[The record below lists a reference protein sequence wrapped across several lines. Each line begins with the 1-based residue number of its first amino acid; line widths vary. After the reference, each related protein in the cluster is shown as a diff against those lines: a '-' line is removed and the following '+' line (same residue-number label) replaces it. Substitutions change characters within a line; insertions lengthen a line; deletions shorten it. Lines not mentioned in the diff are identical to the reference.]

1 MIRTISSTSSLDEIS
16 ASYDVPVVD
25 PTSVPKILYGHKASI
40 ESLVDVEWLQESRVL
55 VLYTGGT
62 IGMVRNERGR
72 LAPIPRELET
82 NIRRF
87 PHMHD
92 EYYAN
97 KRFNGSTNSP
107 LVLPDCKE
115 KHRVAYWVYEYE
127 PLLDSSNMT
136 MDDWIRIAKDI
147 RGVYEMFD
155 GFVVLHGTDTLAYTA
170 SALSFMLENLGKPV
184 VITGSQIPLFETR
197 SDGRDNFI
205 GSVIM
210 AGNYTVP
217 EVTVFFNNKLYRG
230 NRTTKVSTGRLQ
242 AFDSPNMS
250 PLAVAGI
257 SIQVDYRSV
266 FRPTHLE
273 KFTVFDR
280 LNRHVGLL
288 RIFPSISAETVRSF
302 LQPPMA
308 GAVIQTYGAGNMP
321 SNRTD
326 IMEVLKEAT
335 QRGVILVNITQC
347 MHGAVDN
354 IYETGEALVDAGVM
368 AGLDMTPEAAL
379 TKLSYV
385 LAKKKW
391 DYETK
396 KKMMTRNLRGEM
408 TVVAQDDENYNHEL
422 DVVSS
427 IARAL
432 QLSSGDDVE
441 HVKELLIPTLFLSAV
456 VNSDLGRLEEIYQH
470 ESATLGQGATPGART
485 GKEVKQESCGTDAGL
500 RREMRQKSCCATT
513 GEGME
518 INFKDASSWT
528 PLHMACS
535 EGHLDVVTW
544 LLQHGASV
552 HIRDK
557 LGHSPLNV
565 AIENDHHKIILL
577 LMKTGAHLTEPP
589 LRLGEALVAAA
600 AGDSA
605 TRLLSYRMAG
615 VDLSLPDPC
624 GRTALHAACTVGS
637 EACVHVLLEAD
648 VTTDVRDR
656 TDLTPAMCAQINNN
670 QHLVDLIT
678 AHEERNVEVNRSMQR

>member
-1 MIRTISSTSSLDEIS
+1 MNRRKSSTSSLDEIS
-16 ASYDVPVVD
+16 ASYDVPVID
-25 PTSVPKILYGHKASI
+25 PTSVPKILYGHKESI
-40 ESLVDVEWLQESRVL
+40 DSLVDAEWSQESRVL

-62 IGMVRNERGR
+62 IGMVRNDRGK

-82 NIRRF
+82 NIRRY

-92 EYYAN
+92 DLYAS
-97 KRFNGSTNSP
+97 KHFNGLCNPP

-115 KHRVAYWVYEYE
+115 KRRVVYWVYEYD

-184 VITGSQIPLFETR
+184 VITGSQIPIFETR

-210 AGNYTVP
+210 AGSYTIP
-217 EVTVFFNNKLYRG
+217 EVSVFFNNKLYRG

-250 PLAVAGI
+250 PLAIAGI

-266 FRPTHLE
+266 FRPTCLE

-280 LNRHVGLL
+280 LNRHVGIL
-288 RIFPSISAETVRSF
+288 RIFPSISAETVCSF

-321 SNRTD
+321 SNRSD
-326 IMEVLKEAT
+326 IVKVLKEAT

-347 MHGAVDN
+347 MHGSVDT
-354 IYETGEALVDAGVM
+354 IYETGEALVEAGVM

-379 TKLSYV
+379 TKLSYI
-385 LAKKKW
+385 LAKRDW
-391 DYETK
+391 NFETK
-396 KKMMTRNLRGEM
+396 KKMMTKNLRGEM
-408 TVVAQDDENYNHEL
+408 TAVNQEDEGESREL
-422 DVVSS
+422 DIVSS

-432 QLSSGDDVE
+432 QLSSSDDVE
-441 HVKELLIPTLFLSAV
+441 HVKELLIPTMFFSAIA
-456 VNSDLGRLEEIYQH
+456 NADISRLEEIYQNTAI
-470 ESATLGQGATPGART
+470 SGI
-485 GKEVKQESCGTDAGL
+485 
-500 RREMRQKSCCATT
+500 
-513 GEGME
+513 E
-518 INFKDASSWT
+518 INLQDASGWT
-528 PLHMACS
+528 ALHMACN
-535 EGHLDVVTW
+535 EGILEIVVW

-557 LGHSPLNV
+557 LGRSPLSV
-565 AIENDHHKIILL
+565 AIENDHHKIIELL
-577 LMKTGAHLTEPP
+577 VKTGAHVIESPV
-589 LRLGEALVAAA
+589 RLGDVLVAAA
-600 AGDSA
+600 AAGNSK
-605 TRLLSYRMAG
+605 RLLTYHLAD
-615 VDLSLPDPC
+615 VDLSYSDPC
-624 GRTALHAACTVGS
+624 GRSALHAACTVGS
-637 EACVHVLLEAD
+637 EECVQVLLDAD
-648 VTTDVRDR
+648 VPTDVRDR
-656 TDLTPAMCAQINNN
+656 TDLTAVMCAQINNN
-670 QHLVDLIT
+670 QHLVDLIAT
-678 AHEERNVEVNRSMQR
+678 HEERIG

>member
-470 ESATLGQGATPGART
+470 
-485 GKEVKQESCGTDAGL
+485 
-500 RREMRQKSCCATT
+500 
-513 GEGME
+513 GME